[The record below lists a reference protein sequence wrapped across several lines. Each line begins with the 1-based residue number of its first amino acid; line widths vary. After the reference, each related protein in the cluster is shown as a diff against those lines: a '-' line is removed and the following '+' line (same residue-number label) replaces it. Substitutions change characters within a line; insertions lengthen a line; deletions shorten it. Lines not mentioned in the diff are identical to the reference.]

1 MTTISRHVI
10 VKAPP
15 EKTAEIQRVWK
26 EECAP
31 LMIKAPGCLR
41 EELLICR
48 EDPSEFISV
57 AEWESE
63 EAIQAFRA
71 SPDYEQIKNHARG
84 MTGAAATVK
93 TYTLAGG

>member
-1 MTTISRHVI
+1 MPIARLIYVSV
-10 VKAPP
+10 AP
-15 EKTAEIQRVWK
+15 TQMAEAERVWK
-26 EECAP
+26 QECAP